1 MALTVTR
8 PILLIM
14 PCLAVSG
21 CTLPQSISVLGSFFP
36 DWLFCAITGLV
47 LALIV
52 RSVLDRFG
60 QSRALGPPVMV
71 QPTLM
76 LLFSLLVWLVF
87 F

>member
-1 MALTVTR
+1 MPVIR

-14 PCLAVSG
+14 LSMAASG
-21 CTLPQSISVLGSFFP
+21 CTMPRSISVLGSFFP
-36 DWLFCAITGLV
+36 DWLFCAIAGLV

-52 RSVLDRFG
+52 RGLMFRFG
-60 QSRALGPPVMV
+60 QERAFGPPAMV

>member
-1 MALTVTR
+1 
-8 PILLIM
+8 M
-14 PCLAVSG
+14 PCLAVTG
-21 CTLPQSISVLGSFFP
+21 CTMPQSIAVLGSFFP
-36 DWLFCAITGLV
+36 DWLFCAIAGLV

-52 RSVLDRFG
+52 RGLLAKLG
-60 QSRALGPPVMV
+60 QTRALGPPVIV